1 MSLMSLL
8 IESTIKGS
16 LIVLPALVAVAL
28 LRKRSAA
35 VRHRVLSVAI
45 AGAAAMPLLAP
56 IVPSWHLPLAA
67 SSPAAAIRQMDGLA
81 AGAGTPRA
89 DAVFQ
94 EGWHPPPSATPA
106 ETRTASMGRLLQGA
120 WIAGAV
126 SSLLILFAGLA
137 RLSWLASRAERVRRR
152 PWVAVADDIS
162 RAYGLRRPVVLLQ
175 SRHPT
180 LLVTWGFVRPKVIL
194 PVAASKWPADRIR
207 VVLCHELAHVRRGDW
222 LAQIT
227 AELLRAV
234 YWFNPLLW
242 IACRRLRV
250 ESEQACDDEVL
261 NRGVGGLEYATE
273 LLDLARALRQP
284 PRTWFPA
291 PAMARPSSL
300 ERRITAMLNVHLSHR
315 PLTRTARALTALAIL
330 SLAVPL
336 AGLSQAAPATLSG
349 SVHDPAGVA
358 WSGVT
363 LALTHTGSGETFSTR
378 SGEAG
383 TFEFTGLPSGEYRL
397 DARLPGFASLEETV
411 TLAAGRHVHRKI
423 SLELGSVQETATA
436 IKDDAAVPTSR
447 DTSRAQEMIERFRGR
462 PLQPPVKVHHVQAVY
477 PQALRGTGIEG
488 EVVLE
493 GSIATD
499 GLVKIARLV
508 APVHPDSLAPVHPEL
523 AQAAVE
529 AVRQWRFEPTRLHG
543 TPVETRITV
552 RVSFKAD

>member
-1 MSLMSLL
+1 
-8 IESTIKGS
+8 
-16 LIVLPALVAVAL
+16 
-28 LRKRSAA
+28 
-35 VRHRVLSVAI
+35 
-45 AGAAAMPLLAP
+45 
-56 IVPSWHLPLAA
+56 
-67 SSPAAAIRQMDGLA
+67 
-81 AGAGTPRA
+81 
-89 DAVFQ
+89 
-94 EGWHPPPSATPA
+94 
-106 ETRTASMGRLLQGA
+106 
-120 WIAGAV
+120 
-126 SSLLILFAGLA
+126 
-137 RLSWLASRAERVRRR
+137 
-152 PWVAVADDIS
+152 
-162 RAYGLRRPVVLLQ
+162 
-175 SRHPT
+175 
-180 LLVTWGFVRPKVIL
+180 
-194 PVAASKWPADRIR
+194 
-207 VVLCHELAHVRRGDW
+207 
-222 LAQIT
+222 
-227 AELLRAV
+227 
-234 YWFNPLLW
+234 
-242 IACRRLRV
+242 
-250 ESEQACDDEVL
+250 
-261 NRGVGGLEYATE
+261 
-273 LLDLARALRQP
+273 
-284 PRTWFPA
+284 
-291 PAMARPSSL
+291 
-300 ERRITAMLNVHLSHR
+300 
-315 PLTRTARALTALAIL
+315 
-330 SLAVPL
+330 VPL